1 VADAMAQ
8 ADPFKGSF
16 GQFEGIA
23 PAGELQRQRH
33 VLMRRHGG
41 DEMEALE
48 NDADVVAPQTR
59 AIIVAERPKVAAGHL
74 DPSRGGAFQAA
85 RHHHQAGFAGA
96 RGTDHGGRLASGNVE
111 RNAAQDIDRAGIACH
126 VEMDVGKT
134 DDGARSG
141 GWGGQADSGKEAMI
155 LNIGYGRFAA
165 AVNSLLVTILLCL
178 AATAHAQSTPIKLA
192 ILGDSLSAGYGVKPE
207 QSIPA
212 RLEAAL
218 KAQGRSVAVINHGVS
233 GDTTAGGLDRIDWML
248 ADKPDIV
255 LVELGANDAL
265 RGLDPATAERNLDA
279 IITRLKAA
287 GVTVWLAG
295 MLAPRNFGPE
305 YTQQFDGL
313 YKRLAEKYN
322 VPLYPFFL
330 DGVAQDG
337 ALNQAD
343 GIHPNPKG
351 VDIVVERLLPF
362 VTKNL
367 DDYAASVRRPARP

>member
-1 VADAMAQ
+1 M
-8 ADPFKGSF
+8 
-16 GQFEGIA
+16 
-23 PAGELQRQRH
+23 
-33 VLMRRHGG
+33 
-41 DEMEALE
+41 
-48 NDADVVAPQTR
+48 
-59 AIIVAERPKVAAGHL
+59 
-74 DPSRGGAFQAA
+74 
-85 RHHHQAGFAGA
+85 
-96 RGTDHGGRLASGNVE
+96 
-111 RNAAQDIDRAGIACH
+111 DI
-126 VEMDVGKT
+126 GKT
-134 DDGARSG
+134 DDVAVDKRRDGG
-141 GWGGQADSGKEAMI
+141 GWDGQADSGKEAMV
-155 LNIGYGRFAA
+155 LSIGYGRFAA

-178 AATAHAQSTPIKLA
+178 AALFGFQGAHAQSTPVKLA
-192 ILGDSLSAGYGVKPE
+192 ILGDSLAAGYGVKPE

-218 KAQGRSVAVINHGVS
+218 KAQGRPVAVINHGVS
-233 GDTTAGGLDRIDWML
+233 GDTTAGGLDRVDWML

-255 LVELGANDAL
+255 MVELGANDAL

-279 IITRLKAA
+279 IITKLKAA

-305 YTQQFDGL
+305 YTRQFDGL

-330 DGVAQDG
+330 DGVAQDA

-362 VTKNL
+362 VTRNL